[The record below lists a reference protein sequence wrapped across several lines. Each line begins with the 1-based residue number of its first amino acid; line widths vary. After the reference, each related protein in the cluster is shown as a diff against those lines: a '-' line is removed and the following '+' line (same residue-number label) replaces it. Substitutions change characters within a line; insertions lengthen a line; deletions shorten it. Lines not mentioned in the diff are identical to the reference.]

1 MIARTGLPVVAAL
14 SLALAACNPKAPEEQ
29 AAHPMLAGQW
39 RLASARP
46 DCSGPTLR
54 FDRKRLVQSSKSREI
69 NVLDVR
75 AMEIQGSS
83 IEIEFAPSARM
94 MLEARS
100 AEKVEELSQTTITI
114 TLTVSGD
121 SISLRDVQMRDAKK
135 GLQVPTGAK
144 RAQMAKMFE
153 LRRCTGTAGA

>member
-1 MIARTGLPVVAAL
+1 MIARIGLPVVAAL
-14 SLALAACNPKAPEEQ
+14 SIAISACKPKTPEEQ
-29 AAHPMLAGQW
+29 AVHPMLAGQW
-39 RLASARP
+39 RLASARA

-54 FDRKRLVQSSKSREI
+54 FDRKRLVQSSKNREI

-75 AMEIQGSS
+75 AMEIQGSA

-100 AEKVEELSQTTITI
+100 AEKIEELSQTTITI

-121 SISLRDVQMRDAKK
+121 SISLRDVQMRDPKK
-135 GLQVPTGAK
+135 GLQAPTGSK
-144 RAQMAKMFE
+144 RQQMAKMFE
-153 LRRCTGTAGA
+153 LRRCTPAGA